1 MRFLIICLFYYLG
14 TNTLF
19 AQQLEGKWK
28 GYFSPH
34 NSNFSKIYSYEM
46 NITQGPNYQLTISTY
61 TKLSNEFSAQ
71 AYASGNFDKT
81 TQLLHIEEQGFLD
94 LNIQENYAPCL
105 MNNFMA
111 YKNLR
116 GHEIIEG
123 TYTSYNKKTGR
134 DCGGGKVYLEKEIP
148 IQQLIVAE
156 KNSKKNTL
164 KKNNPLPVKIET
176 VSKKMDPLVNQT
188 KNSFTSTS
196 KEINTNTSKKVNTTN
211 AVAAPSTI
219 SNNINKSSDKI
230 STTAKDLVVQKAKST
245 PENLNNAINNAQIKS
260 VKEEPV
266 MEEAVMTEPEDIEAE
281 IRIKQGNGFQTIPWV
296 LVAREN
302 KLAKK
307 INTTSKQFS
316 IDLYDNGTIDNDTII
331 VYDNKKLLVSKKR
344 LSYKAIHLEFTL
356 SDAINEHE
364 IIIVAH
370 NMGTVPPNTALLVLK
385 DGISRQELFITSTN
399 KTNAKIIVSYTPPTK
414 EE

>member
-14 TNTLF
+14 SNTLF
-19 AQQLEGKWK
+19 AQHLEGKWK
-28 GYFSPH
+28 GYFSPN
-34 NSNFSKIYSYEM
+34 NSHFGKVYSYEM
-46 NITQGPNYQLTISTY
+46 DITQGPNYQLTISTY

-94 LNIQENYAPCL
+94 LSIQENYAPCL
-105 MNNFMA
+105 MNNFLA

-123 TYTSYNKKTGR
+123 TYTSYNKNSGK

-156 KNSKKNTL
+156 KNSKKITP
-164 KKNNPLPVKIET
+164 KTNNPLPIKIET
-176 VSKKMDPLVNQT
+176 VSKKINPDVNPAIKLPANT
-188 KNSFTSTS
+188 NKDKNTATSPTVT
-196 KEINTNTSKKVNTTN
+196 INT
-211 AVAAPSTI
+211 
-219 SNNINKSSDKI
+219 INKPSYK
-230 STTAKDLVVQKAKST
+230 TTTPTKDLAIQKAKST
-245 PENLNNAINNAQIKS
+245 PENLNNAINNAQVKS
-260 VKEEPV
+260 VRDEPV
-266 MEEAVMTEPEDIEAE
+266 MEEAVMNEPEDIEAE

-307 INTTSKQFS
+307 ITTTSKQFS

-356 SDAINEHE
+356 SDAVNEHE

-399 KTNAKIIVSYTPPTK
+399 KTNAKIIVSYTPPPK
-414 EE
+414 DE

>member
-1 MRFLIICLFYYLG
+1 MRVLYIFLIYCFG

-28 GYFSPH
+28 GYFTPSNSP
-34 NSNFSKIYSYEM
+34 FGKVYSYEM
-46 NITQGPNYQLTISTY
+46 DITQGPNNQLTISSY
-61 TKLSNEFSAQ
+61 TKLSKEFSAQ
-71 AYASGNFDKT
+71 AYASGNLDKI
-81 TQLLHIEEQGFLD
+81 TQLVHIEEQGFLD
-94 LNIQENYAPCL
+94 LKIQENYAPCL
-105 MNNFMA
+105 MNNFMI

-156 KNSKKNTL
+156 KNSKKNNIKPSSAPSSKITEVPKQVL
-164 KKNNPLPVKIET
+164 SVNNIPTKTSEKIIVPKSNKE
-176 VSKKMDPLVNQT
+176 
-188 KNSFTSTS
+188 TS
-196 KEINTNTSKKVNTTN
+196 KSGKEII
-211 AVAAPSTI
+211 A
-219 SNNINKSSDKI
+219 
-230 STTAKDLVVQKAKST
+230 QKTKAT
-245 PENLNNAINNAQIKS
+245 PENLNNAIQNAQVNS

-266 MEEAVMTEPEDIEAE
+266 MEETILNEPEDIEKE

-296 LVAREN
+296 LVGREN

-307 INTTSKQFS
+307 ILTNSKQFS

-331 VYDNKKLLVSKKR
+331 VYDNKKLLISKKR
-344 LSYKAIHLEFTL
+344 LSYKAIHLEFTMNE
-356 SDAINEHE
+356 AVNEHE

-385 DGISRQELFITSTN
+385 EGGNRQELFITSTN
-399 KTNAKIIVSYTPPTK
+399 KTNAKIIVSYTPPPI
-414 EE
+414 E